1 MGSSYKG
8 FDLFGS
14 GPHQF
19 SLGKQSRRIVSLS
32 TLTQDVT
39 QEGTLEFGNYELRV
53 FVRGRLVSGN
63 ETEMKGL
70 RDAIVAQ
77 ADSSVGS
84 GILKDSHAQ
93 EWATMKLI
101 SFEEFGAV
109 SRGRELSVG
118 YVVEFG
124 RLASG

>member
-1 MGSSYKG
+1 MTSSFKG
-8 FDLFGS
+8 FDIFGS

-19 SLGKQSRRIVSLS
+19 SYGEQSRRIVSLA
-32 TLTQDVT
+32 TLAQDVT

-53 FVRGRLVSGN
+53 FVRGRLVAGN
-63 ETEMKGL
+63 ESAMRGL

-77 ADSSVGS
+77 VDASVGS
-84 GILKDSHAQ
+84 GILKDSYGQ
-93 EWATMKLI
+93 EWSTMKLI

-118 YVVEFG
+118 YAAEFG
-124 RLASG
+124 QLASG